1 MNEQRLAISCFA
13 LAAIAAIALGPVSA
27 AAQDKGAITVFVA
40 KKIVTMDPGWPAGTA
55 VAVRDGRVLSVGTLD
70 DLKPW
75 LDKSSYTIDQTFA
88 DKILLP
94 GFVEAHGHPIIG
106 GTALTRPLLTYLPEP
121 SPYGPG
127 FPGVKTKPE
136 ALAKLREYVS
146 RATSPDET
154 VLAWGYD
161 VIAMGGTHLDKSELD
176 TISATQ
182 PILVWDASEHFV
194 YANSAALKKYNV
206 TRDDTKLTGIM
217 AGPDGQPNGQFL
229 GEKAAQRILQQ
240 TMAELLQPNVALA
253 NMRFLMDLSRQNGIT
268 TTSELAFG
276 LVDLPLEEA
285 LFQKYF
291 NDPMSPMRCVVVTD
305 AASLVAGKGDQAL
318 AYAKSLASR
327 STDKLIF
334 NGVKFFAD
342 DAFLSLGM
350 VIENPGYTDGRQGLF
365 MTAPDQMV
373 AAMRPW
379 WEAGFQINVHTNG
392 NGGNRATINA
402 LDGLMAQK
410 PRTDHRFA
418 LHHYGISTPEM
429 ARRVARLGG
438 IASVNPYYLYA
449 RSEFNAPYI
458 GTDRAYDAALLRTLV
473 DAGVP
478 TSLHSDTPVAPPRP
492 LEEVWIAVNRFGL
505 SGEVRGPQERVSVD
519 QALRMVTTEAAFAH
533 GMEDKV
539 GSIAPGKYADFAVL
553 EQDPYAVAKEN
564 IRDIKIWG
572 TVLGGKVFPASEIRP
587 Q

>member
-40 KKIVTMDPGWPAGTA
+40 KKIVTMDPGWPADTA

-75 LDKSSYTIDQTFA
+75 LDKSPYTIDQTFA

-146 RATSPDET
+146 RATSPAET

-161 VIAMGGTHLDKSELD
+161 VIAMGGTHLDKNELD

-194 YANSAALKKYNV
+194 YANSAALEKYNV
-206 TRDDTKLTGIM
+206 THDDTKLTGIM
-217 AGPDGQPNGQFL
+217 AGPDGEPNGQFL

-276 LVDLPLEEA
+276 LIDLPLEEA
-285 LFQKYF
+285 LFQRYF

>member
-1 MNEQRLAISCFA
+1 MNEQRLAISCFV
-13 LAAIAAIALGPVSA
+13 LAAIAAIVLGPVSA
-27 AAQDKGAITVFVA
+27 AAQDKGVITVFVA

-75 LDKSSYTIDQTFA
+75 LDKSPYTIDQTFA

-146 RATSPDET
+146 RATSPAET

-161 VIAMGGTHLDKSELD
+161 VIAMGGTHLDKNELD

-217 AGPDGQPNGQFL
+217 AGPDGEPNGQFL

-240 TMAELLQPNVALA
+240 TVAELLQPNVALA

-276 LVDLPLEEA
+276 LIDLPLEEA
-285 LFQKYF
+285 LFQRYF

-539 GSIAPGKYADFAVL
+539 GSIAPGKHADFAVL

>member
-40 KKIVTMDPGWPAGTA
+40 KKIVTMDPGWPADTA

-75 LDKSSYTIDQTFA
+75 LDKSPYTIDQTFA

-146 RATSPDET
+146 RATSPAET

-161 VIAMGGTHLDKSELD
+161 VIAMGGTHLDKNELD

-194 YANSAALKKYNV
+194 YANSAALEKYNV

-217 AGPDGQPNGQFL
+217 AGPDGEPNGQFL

-276 LVDLPLEEA
+276 LIDLPLEEA
-285 LFQKYF
+285 LFQRYF

-438 IASVNPYYLYA
+438 VASVNPYYLYA

-539 GSIAPGKYADFAVL
+539 GSIAPGKHADFAVL

>member
-40 KKIVTMDPGWPAGTA
+40 KKIVTMDPGWPADTA

-75 LDKSSYTIDQTFA
+75 LDKSPYTIDQTFA

-146 RATSPDET
+146 RATSPAET

-161 VIAMGGTHLDKSELD
+161 VIAMGGTHLDKNELD

-194 YANSAALKKYNV
+194 YANSAALEKYNV

-217 AGPDGQPNGQFL
+217 AGPDGEPNGQFL

-276 LVDLPLEEA
+276 LIDLPLEEA
-285 LFQKYF
+285 LFQRYF

-539 GSIAPGKYADFAVL
+539 GSIAPGKHADFAVL

>member
-1 MNEQRLAISCFA
+1 MNEQKLAISCFA

-75 LDKSSYTIDQTFA
+75 LDKSPYTIDQTFA
-88 DKILLP
+88 DKILFP

-161 VIAMGGTHLDKSELD
+161 VIAMGGTHLDKNELD
-176 TISATQ
+176 KISATQ

-217 AGPDGQPNGQFL
+217 AGPDGEPNGQFL

-276 LVDLPLEEA
+276 LIDLPLEEA

-318 AYAKSLASR
+318 AYAKSLALR

-410 PRTDHRFA
+410 PRADHRFA

-553 EQDPYAVAKEN
+553 EQDPYAVANED
-564 IRDIKIWG
+564 IRNIKIWG

>member
-75 LDKSSYTIDQTFA
+75 LDKSPYTIDRTFA
-88 DKILLP
+88 DKILFP

-161 VIAMGGTHLDKSELD
+161 VIAMGGAHLDKNELD

-206 TRDDTKLTGIM
+206 TRDDTKLIGIM
-217 AGPDGQPNGQFL
+217 AGPDGEPNGQFL

-276 LVDLPLEEA
+276 LIDLPLEEA

-553 EQDPYAVAKEN
+553 EQDPYAVAKED

>member
-1 MNEQRLAISCFA
+1 MNEQRLAISRFA
-13 LAAIAAIALGPVSA
+13 LAAIAAIALGSVSA
-27 AAQDKGAITVFVA
+27 AAQDNGAITVFVA

-55 VAVRDGRVLSVGTLD
+55 VAVKDGRVLSVGTLD

-75 LDKSSYTIDQTFA
+75 LDKSPYTIDRTFA

-146 RATSPDET
+146 RAMSSDET

-161 VIAMGGTHLDKSELD
+161 VIAMGGTHLDKNELD
-176 TISATQ
+176 KISASQ

-206 TRDDTKLTGIM
+206 TRDDTKLTGVM
-217 AGPDGQPNGQFL
+217 AGPDGEPNGQFL

-276 LVDLPLEEA
+276 LIDLPLEEG

-373 AAMRPW
+373 EAMRPW

-553 EQDPYAVAKEN
+553 EQDPYAVAAEN

-572 TVLGGKVFPASEIRP
+572 TVLGGKVFPTSEIRR